1 MTCRRG
7 AWRIGVRG
15 AVLAWACAAG
25 CGPGR
30 PAESASGT
38 SEATD
43 ASAAA
48 ASGAVTTS
56 GAPSTTADGETTSAV
71 SGSTT
76 GEQASSTTSAA
87 TSTGASTGTTSGGS
101 TTAEPSFE
109 TCGEMTDTGV
119 DDVPAD
125 VAICIN
131 PQINWL
137 AQHVDC
143 ALDCSDKTLVH
154 GEGPAASL
162 VLVSQ
167 ITFDIG
173 YGPCGYGL
181 LLRRLY
187 LGHPSAPKA
196 TVSAYLECGLD
207 PWIGAHPVVGWLADQ
222 TPFKAT
228 LTIDGYSGDWNSP
241 DPVDPPRLFGSF
253 SGDLVGPF
261 EATHCALND
270 GYLFAC
276 E

>member
-1 MTCRRG
+1 M
-7 AWRIGVRG
+7 
-15 AVLAWACAAG
+15 
-25 CGPGR
+25 
-30 PAESASGT
+30 
-38 SEATD
+38 
-43 ASAAA
+43 AA
-48 ASGAVTTS
+48 ASGDVTTS
-56 GAPSTTADGETTSAV
+56 GAAGTTAGGETTSGAP
-71 SGSTT
+71 GSAT
-76 GEQASSTTSAA
+76 GEETTTSTTSAA

-101 TTAEPSFE
+101 TAAEPPFE
-109 TCGEMTDTGV
+109 TCGEITDTGV
-119 DDVPAD
+119 EDVPGD
-125 VAICIN
+125 VAMCIN
-131 PQINWL
+131 PHINWIE
-137 AQHVDC
+137 QHVDC

-154 GEGPAASL
+154 GEGPAANL

-173 YGPCGYGL
+173 YGKCGYGL

-207 PWIGAHPVVGWLADQ
+207 PWIGAHPVNGRLADQ
-222 TPFKAT
+222 TPFSAT

-270 GYLFAC
+270 GYLLAC